1 MKILAA
7 LLLLT
12 TASLAQET
20 AQTAFKRGVEMFF
33 DAKPKESVEAFDALL
48 KLEPR
53 AKPELW
59 QRGLSLY
66 YAGDFKGGR
75 EQFETHQT
83 FNTNDVEN
91 AAWHFLCVAKAESV
105 EAARK
110 VLIPIEGDTRVPMKQ
125 VHQLFAGKAKPE
137 DVLKAAETGEGNDLR
152 NHRCYAHLYLGLY
165 FESIGDDAKAKE
177 HMVKAATDYKMDHY
191 MGKVA
196 QVHVRLRGW

>member
-1 MKILAA
+1 MKILTA

-12 TASLAQET
+12 TASLAEET
-20 AQTAFKRGVEMFF
+20 AQSAFKRGVEMFF

-66 YAGDFKGGR
+66 YVGDFKGGR

-125 VHQLFAGKAKPE
+125 VHELFAGKAKPE

-196 QVHVRLRGW
+196 QVHVKLRGW